1 MILDS
6 SLKVCFV
13 MLENLYI
20 FVRLFKP
27 QRWGNLP
34 IYDRHFYALFSPYTA
49 VSYPRVGALM
59 RPLPLW

>member
-1 MILDS
+1 MILDG

-20 FVRLFKP
+20 FVMLFKP

-49 VSYPRVGALM
+49 VSYLVLER
-59 RPLPLW
+59 